1 MSTEYPLFPKLTEEG
16 EKQAQLI
23 MDSFKPR
30 IKALVDEMM
39 SDLYCDV
46 AYHIES
52 DSWTNYRNELMD
64 GLKGYGDNASSHEHD
79 FKELRKV
86 IYEKNKEEINKDL
99 NQDLLEENAKLTAQV
114 DELYKRLYKANY

>member
-1 MSTEYPLFPKLTEEG
+1 MDKKYPLYPRLNEEG

-46 AYHIES
+46 VYHIES
-52 DSWTNYRNELMD
+52 DSWTNYRNELMN
-64 GLKGYGDNASSHEHD
+64 GLKGYSAGASVHQHD
-79 FKELRKV
+79 FKELRQA
-86 IYEKNKEEINKDL
+86 IYAKNKDAVNKDL
-99 NQDLLEENAKLTAQV
+99 NKDLLQENEKLKAEI
-114 DELYKRLYKANY
+114 DNLYNMLNDRV

>member
-1 MSTEYPLFPKLTEEG
+1 MSKEYPLYPRLTEEG

-52 DSWTNYRNELMD
+52 DSWTNYRNELMN
-64 GLKGYGDNASSHEHD
+64 GFKGYGCGASAHQHD
-79 FKELRKV
+79 FKELRLA
-86 IYEKNKEEINKDL
+86 IYAKNKDAINKDL
-99 NQDLLEENAKLTAQV
+99 NKV
-114 DELYKRLYKANY
+114 HKI